1 MYEKIVKDKKFK
13 VYLFSEEV
21 KKIKE
26 VCDDQAK
33 KYGYSVKN
41 GMEEMDY
48 GGVKEQEENTK
59 IEELLKKLYLDKV
72 KEEGRDNI

>member
-48 GGVKEQEENTK
+48 GGVKE
-59 IEELLKKLYLDKV
+59 
-72 KEEGRDNI
+72 